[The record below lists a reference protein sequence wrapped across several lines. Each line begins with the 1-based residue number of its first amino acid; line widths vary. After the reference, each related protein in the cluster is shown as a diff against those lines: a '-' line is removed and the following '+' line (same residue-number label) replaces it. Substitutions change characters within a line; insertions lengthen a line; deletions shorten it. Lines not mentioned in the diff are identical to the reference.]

1 MGKIIFIGE
10 ETSIEF
16 FKNFGFEIMSAD
28 SIEQAKETLDKE
40 NFNEIDVVF
49 MTEEVFDRDVFSR
62 FIDEKKLIVI
72 PSLKSKEGKGY
83 KMVEELIRKATGMKG
98 E

>member
-16 FKNFGFEIMSAD
+16 FKNFGLEIIPAN
-28 SIEQAKETLDKE
+28 SIEQAKKTLNKE
-40 NFNEIDVVF
+40 NFHEIDVVF
-49 MTEEVFDRDVFSR
+49 MTEEIFDKDAFSR